1 MPDVAIVTDSAAD
14 LPPEV
19 AARLGISV
27 VPLLVRFGTQEFRSG
42 VDLSTADFWARML
55 APDAPFPTTAAAAPG
70 AFADAFADAF
80 AAGSESVVCVTVGSR
95 LSGTFASA
103 EIGARQHPG
112 REIHVVDS
120 ASASMGVGLLAI
132 LGAELAAA
140 GGSGAA
146 VAATL
151 RERARDLD
159 LYVALDTL
167 AYLRKGGRL
176 SAAQAALGTMLSVK
190 PIITVVNGLVDTADR
205 VRSRVKA
212 RERVI
217 ELLTARPVERIG
229 ILFTVTDDVEAFRDA
244 VVARLPGGVDPAR
257 VSVHTV
263 GASVGPH
270 LGPGALGAVI
280 LLKR

>member
-1 MPDVAIVTDSAAD
+1 
-14 LPPEV
+14 
-19 AARLGISV
+19 
-27 VPLLVRFGTQEFRSG
+27 
-42 VDLSTADFWARML
+42 
-55 APDAPFPTTAAAAPG
+55 
-70 AFADAFADAF
+70 
-80 AAGSESVVCVTVGSR
+80 
-95 LSGTFASA
+95 
-103 EIGARQHPG
+103 
-112 REIHVVDS
+112 
-120 ASASMGVGLLAI
+120 MGVGLLAI

-146 VAATL
+146 IAATL